1 MIKYILKK
9 PYRNGMTCQGSCK
22 NIKKRRNWQRAIFAQ
37 CTIFAAMM
45 LNFCVRNGYRCVHHA
60 INLHIKSIYK
70 GYTFKTTYKNYSHL
84 PLSLLWLKPRPIS
97 NSQLHTLPYFHLCP
111 IYLVVF
117 KGSYYL
123 SVWEILSLGGLHA

>member
-9 PYRNGMTCQGSCK
+9 SYHNSMTCQRSYK

-60 INLHIKSIYK
+60 IITRFFLSSVFR
-70 GYTFKTTYKNYSHL
+70 TLKT
-84 PLSLLWLKPRPIS
+84 R
-97 NSQLHTLPYFHLCP
+97 Q
-111 IYLVVF
+111 
-117 KGSYYL
+117 
-123 SVWEILSLGGLHA
+123 